1 MAGRGW
7 LTLTL
12 SSNSAPLHSAFRL
25 YLSPF
30 WSLSPTL
37 LMKRALLITAR
48 QVEPAVAALIPLV
61 QLLPETVFIF
71 LHLSERRV
79 EKADTVTVNGKRADR
94 VVRRLCQMMA

>member
-1 MAGRGW
+1 
-7 LTLTL
+7 
-12 SSNSAPLHSAFRL
+12 
-25 YLSPF
+25 
-30 WSLSPTL
+30 
-37 LMKRALLITAR
+37 MKRALLITAR

>member
-1 MAGRGW
+1 
-7 LTLTL
+7 
-12 SSNSAPLHSAFRL
+12 
-25 YLSPF
+25 
-30 WSLSPTL
+30 
-37 LMKRALLITAR
+37 MKRALLIIAR

-61 QLLPETVFIF
+61 QLHPERVFIF